1 MYLEV
6 RGYQR
11 LHYPAQATRQL
22 FLPQALP
29 SPRDAKTLCYI
40 SAMATVNR
48 NGKRKPPHTVG
59 VRVAQE
65 CQ

>member
-1 MYLEV
+1 MYIQM
-6 RGYQR
+6 RAYQR
-11 LHYPAQATRQL
+11 LRYPAQATRQL

-29 SPRDAKTLCYI
+29 SPRDAKTPCYI
-40 SAMATVNR
+40 SAMATVDR
-48 NGKRKPPHTVG
+48 NAKRKPPLTPG